1 MKSLH
6 ARRRRLTEMRAV
18 DWEHGKVRF
27 IDQTMLPHEEVSV
40 VTDDVQVVA
49 EAIRT
54 LRIRGAPAI
63 GIAAAFAAVLPLAS
77 MPPSST
83 DWETDVQNAIAL
95 LSETRPTAV
104 NLFASLAR
112 LRTAADSVAGKD
124 ARAALDRLLAEAL
137 AIQDEDSQACAR
149 IGELGSALLPTGAT
163 VLTHCNT
170 GMLATGGDGTA
181 LAIITAAARQG
192 KIAHVYVDET
202 RPLFQGAR
210 LTSWELLR
218 AGISASL
225 ITDSTAGMV
234 MKSSGLAAVIV
245 GADRIA
251 ANGDVANKIGTY
263 ALAVLAFYHKI
274 PFYVAAPTSTIDR
287 DMRSG
292 ENIPIEVRDP
302 TDVTRVG
309 TVQIAPEG
317 MPVYAPAFDVTPA
330 RLISAIITER
340 GVLRAPYEPSIQKTR
355 PEKTYSGAS

>member
-1 MKSLH
+1 
-6 ARRRRLTEMRAV
+6 MRAV
-18 DWEHGKVRF
+18 DWEHGKIRF
-27 IDQTMLPHEEVSV
+27 IDQTVLPHEEVSV

-49 EAIRT
+49 EAIRS

-63 GIAAAFAAVLPLAS
+63 GIAAAFAVVLPLAS

-83 DWETDVQNAIAL
+83 EWETHVQNAIDL

-104 NLFASLAR
+104 NLFSSLER
-112 LRTAADSVAGKD
+112 LRKAAFSVAGQNARTALEHLLGE
-124 ARAALDRLLAEAL
+124 ARAIQEEDNEA
-137 AIQDEDSQACAR
+137 CTR
-149 IGELGSALLPTGAT
+149 IGENGAALLPAGAT

-170 GMLATGGDGTA
+170 GMLATGGEGTA
-181 LAIITAAARQG
+181 LAIITTAARQG

-210 LTSWELLR
+210 LTSWELMR

-234 MKSSGLAAVIV
+234 MRASGLAAVIV

-263 ALAVLAFYHKI
+263 ALAVLALYHKI

-287 DMRSG
+287 NMRSG

-309 TVQIAPEG
+309 SVQIAPEG
-317 MPVYAPAFDVTPA
+317 MQVYAPAFDVTPA
-330 RLISAIITER
+330 RLISAIITDR
-340 GVLRAPYEPSIQKTR
+340 GVLRAPYERSIQKTL
-355 PEKTYSGAS
+355 PEMSYSGTT